1 MPLYIRIS
9 YEASWQNSFLDGSND
24 EPLPK
29 KGRNFIGSM
38 RRLKEVGNFKRRSI
52 TINTVMGIL
61 CRLIGDQRKLYQSR
75 NGKEYYFA
83 GLEEKINFEDIP
95 SKKIETNELVFIRN
109 MNGSTDQ
116 NSFTGMIRGDDKA
129 FTSDFSKELWGV
141 LFLELEELFKFIQD
155 RNFQVNSNQDKFDP
169 LTLVNQFEK
178 VGKMKKIIVDDQV
191 EGILQKLR
199 SKFPSEKYEPD
210 DKGQIKPIF
219 FYSSALYLQT
229 ERLQESHDLS
239 EFFAKKGGI
248 SGVSKKGFTKKDFM
262 KRYTTGEKKLIIGNP
277 YILKEKL
284 RGYGEVTSMLTKS
297 SGVLDIKI
305 DISKEK
311 ASELKKMIEYAGV
324 SSFYLGKKGLAY
336 VEDIHFTEVVL

>member
-1 MPLYIRIS
+1 MPLYICIS

-29 KGRNFIGSM
+29 KGRNFVGSM
-38 RRLKEVGNFKRRSI
+38 TRLKEAGNFKRQPI

-61 CRLIGDQRKLYQSR
+61 CRLIGDQRKLYQAR
-75 NGKEYYFA
+75 KGENYYFA
-83 GLEEKINFEDIP
+83 GLEDKINFDDIS

-129 FTSDFSKELWGV
+129 FASDFSKELWGV

-155 RNFQVNSNQDKFDP
+155 RNFQVNSKQDKFDP
-169 LTLVNQFEK
+169 LTLVHQFEK
-178 VGKMKKIIVDDQV
+178 IGKMKKITVDNQV

-199 SKFPSEKYEPD
+199 SKFSSETYETD
-210 DKGQIKPIF
+210 DKGQFKPIV
-219 FYSSALYLQT
+219 FYLSALYLQI
-229 ERLQESHDLS
+229 ERVQENHDLS
-239 EFFAKKGGI
+239 EILTKKGGI
-248 SGVSKKGFTKKDFM
+248 SGVSKKNFTKKDFM
-262 KRYTTGEKKLIIGNP
+262 DRYTTGKKKLIFGNP

-284 RGYGEVTSMLTKS
+284 KGHGEVTSMLTKS

-305 DISKEK
+305 DIPNEK
-311 ASELKKMIEYAGV
+311 ASELKQMIEYAGV
-324 SSFYLGKKGLAY
+324 SSF
-336 VEDIHFTEVVL
+336 